1 MYSCA
6 LQNRKKFFAS
16 LIVCLFIPFSQAQN
30 SSTSPAGA
38 TVYFVSPA
46 QGERVTSPVT
56 VRFGLSEMGVAPA
69 GIPVK
74 NTGHHHL
81 LINVPD
87 VPNLSE
93 PLPSTENVK
102 HFGLG
107 QTQTELDLP
116 RGAHTLRL
124 VLGDHLHIPHSPP
137 VISETLTITVE

>member
-56 VRFGLSEMGVAPA
+56 VRFGLAEMGVAPA

>member
-1 MYSCA
+1 MYSFA
-6 LQNRKKFFAS
+6 LQNRKNFFTS

-56 VRFGLSEMGVAPA
+56 VRFGLAEMGVAPA
-69 GIPVK
+69 GIPIK

-93 PLPSTENVK
+93 PLPSTENIK

-137 VISETLTITVE
+137 VMSETLTITVE

>member
-69 GIPVK
+69 GIPIK

>member
-1 MYSCA
+1 MYSFA
-6 LQNRKKFFAS
+6 LQNRKNFFTS

-93 PLPSTENVK
+93 PLPCTENVK

-116 RGAHTLRL
+116 RGSHTLRL
-124 VLGDHLHIPHSPP
+124 VLGDHQHIPHSPP